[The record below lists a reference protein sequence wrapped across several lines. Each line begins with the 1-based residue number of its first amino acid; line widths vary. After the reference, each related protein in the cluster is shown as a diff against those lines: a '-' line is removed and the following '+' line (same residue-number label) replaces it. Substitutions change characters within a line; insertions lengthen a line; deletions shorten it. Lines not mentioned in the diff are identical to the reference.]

1 MALEHTTVSA
11 NQYFQQFIRFHRE
24 ARSKYSRFG
33 SYAALTFKLS
43 EVMVCR
49 QGKSLSQPR
58 LENDGTAALNI
69 RPFSRE
75 ARYAALIFLEGFNSP
90 LTVLFS

>member
-1 MALEHTTVSA
+1 M
-11 NQYFQQFIRFHRE
+11 
-24 ARSKYSRFG
+24 
-33 SYAALTFKLS
+33 
-43 EVMVCR
+43 CR

-69 RPFSRE
+69 RPLSRE